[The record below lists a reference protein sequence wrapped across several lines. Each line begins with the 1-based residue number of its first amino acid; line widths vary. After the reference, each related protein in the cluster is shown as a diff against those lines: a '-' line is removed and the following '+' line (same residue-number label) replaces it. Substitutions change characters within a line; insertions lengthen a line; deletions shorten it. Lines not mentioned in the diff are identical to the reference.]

1 MTGNLLGESFDEY
14 VREQIQ
20 IRQQLYGSGFN
31 SLRTTPQ
38 INYLNNRNAWIKM
51 ASSVSIEGNPLVS
64 ATPTRAS
71 IITNQSIINIGEER
85 LKKIGIPNP
94 SNFLG
99 TNLAQK
105 AVLFNGLSSVTP
117 STFQTNT
124 EGEIISR
131 TYGSYQFRSGVTKSN
146 SIWNQEFA
154 YGLGGTNFGLQPMP
168 GIVDF
173 TVEAVNRGSIRKGTV
188 TIKAF
193 NRFQFELIELL
204 YIRLGYTMLVE
215 WGWDKYP
222 ITNDNGEVI
231 IESTGNTIIEDI
243 WFNKNDYT
251 QITMLQA
258 IERYREIYNGNYD
271 AFFGKVSNFDW
282 SFNPDGSYDITL
294 NLITI
299 GDVIESLKIKN
310 KVLPLNLPEK
320 NKDESI
326 LISNINNNAINQHLY
341 LTIKT
346 PERYFEINNED
357 NNEGNTKYY
366 KRLIEIIKAESKYKY
381 YITLGKLLDLIKDKV
396 IPNIDTK
403 YNKSNK
409 QIDIDTGNLNI
420 CNSYKNH
427 ISLDPRVCLI
437 KPNFFRPDKFT
448 ETNKLFKDWWDFTKE
463 KEICEGTPK
472 KKYTYGDIM
481 YIYLNYEFI
490 AECLQNTIND
500 EEVNIYEFLNKVC
513 QGINKALGGVTN
525 LEPVIKDD
533 YIITIIEQNP
543 LPIDLIE
550 ALGGNVDNTP
560 VPLEIYGYNTST
572 NTSNFVK
579 NISFKTKITPQLSSQ
594 ISIGATS
601 EGIGTQNYEA
611 TAFSKWNDGL
621 EDRFTYKYSQ
631 ANSSDDID
639 LSGDGWNPSDDKLE
653 ILRKNAAENKRK
665 FGTPIDYTFPNG
677 DKLGNYSYKILNNKT
692 SFIAKF
698 REESKRIQSQQKT
711 KDDIAK
717 TKYENT
723 WEGYLDNAFRDQKY
737 FNLEPDFINKGKD
750 IFSTTYKTLINNSYR
765 DKGEVI
771 NTIGFIPVTFD
782 ITLDGIS
789 GIKIYQK
796 LEIQQDFLPYQ
807 YPQAFDFLITK
818 VNHKISDN
826 SWDTQLN
833 TISTSNLKNLPSE
846 PLTVIGNLESDVVF
860 GPLQEP
866 PPTNISS
873 TPDPSI
879 TLTEE
884 TDNTDPLKPLKDLIA
899 FGESNGVYNIANI
912 GSLKYT
918 KSTTNVT
925 SETIQKLFEY
935 SRLNQ
940 GNPKRVFAMGKYQII
955 PDTLREVL
963 SANKVTE
970 SNIFNKETQE
980 KIGDWLILD
989 YRSNLSEYIKG
1000 KNNGTKEDL
1009 ADAIQSIGQI
1019 WASMPCF
1026 RLKNGTIV
1034 ADLDNLK
1041 GNTAYY
1047 GGVGTNPSKSKVT
1060 INQMVNALIQSRV
1073 KYSNKQPS
1081 FKPV

>member
-1 MTGNLLGESFDEY
+1 MTGNLLGEPFDEY
-14 VREQIQ
+14 VRDQIQ

-94 SNFLG
+94 SDFLG
-99 TNLAQK
+99 TNLAKK

-188 TIKAF
+188 KIKAF

-222 ITNDNGEVI
+222 IINDNGEVI

-310 KVLPLNLPEK
+310 KVLPIDTTNIDI
-320 NKDESI
+320 KDLKESI
-326 LISNINNNAINQHLY
+326 LISTVNNNTISQHLFK
-341 LTIKT
+341 TIQAPK
-346 PERYFEINNED
+346 RYFEINNEE

-366 KRLIEIIKAESKYKY
+366 KRLIEIIQAESKYKY

-448 ETNKLFKDWWDFTKE
+448 ETNKLFKDWWDFTQE
-463 KEICEGTPK
+463 QEICEGSPK
-472 KKYTYGDIM
+472 KSYTYGKIM

-500 EEVNIYEFLNKVC
+500 EETNIYEFLNKIC
-513 QGINKALGGVTN
+513 QGVNKALGGVTN

-543 LPIDLIE
+543 LPVDLIE
-550 ALGGNVDNTP
+550 ALGENVDNTP

-601 EGIGTQNYEA
+601 EGIGTQNIEA

-631 ANSSDDID
+631 DKSSDDID

-653 ILRKNAAENKRK
+653 ILRKGLVSLRNQTNVNFKNY
-665 FGTPIDYTFPNG
+665 IFPNG
-677 DKLGNYSYKILNNKT
+677 DKLGQYSSEILNNKT
-692 SFIAKF
+692 EFIAKF
-698 REESKRIQSQQKT
+698 REESKRIQSKQKT
-711 KDDIAK
+711 KKSIAK
-717 TKYENT
+717 AEYEKT

-846 PLTVIGNLESDVVF
+846 PLTVIGDIKEPYTGSATPAVMIDLE
-860 GPLQEP
+860 
-866 PPTNISS
+866 
-873 TPDPSI
+873 DPAIIINPNEIGKQTS
-879 TLTEE
+879 
-884 TDNTDPLKPLKDLIA
+884 DNTPVYKKTLLNFRNSTKQDVLNSAARGEIVEIGIGSFDFGEFAPGSDNLKTVRLLDNRYYLQATAARSFKNWINELRQNQIPFQITSAIRFGEDTGGGAHGYGIAVDFGNLYQLVGGSKDLIVNRNA
-899 FGESNGVYNIANI
+899 RIQNPIYKQIAEIGAKYNWYNPWRLSDVKGEIDE
-912 GSLKYT
+912 LWH
-918 KSTTNVT
+918 
-925 SETIQKLFEY
+925 FEY
-935 SRLNQ
+935 W
-940 GNPKRVFAMGKYQII
+940 GPA
-955 PDTLREVL
+955 
-963 SANKVTE
+963 
-970 SNIFNKETQE
+970 
-980 KIGDWLILD
+980 
-989 YRSNLSEYIKG
+989 
-1000 KNNGTKEDL
+1000 
-1009 ADAIQSIGQI
+1009 
-1019 WASMPCF
+1019 
-1026 RLKNGTIV
+1026 
-1034 ADLDNLK
+1034 
-1041 GNTAYY
+1041 
-1047 GGVGTNPSKSKVT
+1047 
-1060 INQMVNALIQSRV
+1060 
-1073 KYSNKQPS
+1073 
-1081 FKPV
+1081 